1 MRNQTSDIQIP
12 HSNALPLSYRDLMVS
27 EVYYKVLMI
36 HVLHTA
42 RISNVGSVMFVN
54 KIREMVSFEL
64 GKETGKDVFFFI
76 FSLFHT
82 REKTKNIF
90 LYLFTKLKPYHISY
104 SIFKHD
110 KLSTLLILAVCR
122 THVFVPC
129 S

>member
-12 HSNALPLSYRDLMVS
+12 HSNALLLSYRDLMVS

-64 GKETGKDVFFFI
+64 GKETGKDVFFF
-76 FSLFHT
+76 F
-82 REKTKNIF
+82 
-90 LYLFTKLKPYHISY
+90 
-104 SIFKHD
+104 
-110 KLSTLLILAVCR
+110 
-122 THVFVPC
+122 FVPH

>member
-1 MRNQTSDIQIP
+1 
-12 HSNALPLSYRDLMVS
+12 MVS
-27 EVYYKVLMI
+27 EVYYRVLVI

-64 GKETGKDVFFFI
+64 GKETGKDNFF
-76 FSLFHT
+76 LFFLCST
-82 REKTKNIF
+82 LVTKTKNIF
-90 LYLFTKLKPYHISY
+90 LYLFTKLKPYRISY

-122 THVFVPC
+122 THVI
-129 S
+129 

>member
-1 MRNQTSDIQIP
+1 MRNQTSDVWIP
-12 HSNALPLSYRDLMVS
+12 HFNVLPLSYRDFTVS
-27 EVYYKVLMI
+27 KVYYKVLMI

-64 GKETGKDVFFFI
+64 GKETGKDVFFI

-90 LYLFTKLKPYHISY
+90 LDLFTKLKPYHISY

-122 THVFVPC
+122 THVI
-129 S
+129 

>member
-12 HSNALPLSYRDLMVS
+12 HSNALLLSYRDLMVS

-64 GKETGKDVFFFI
+64 GKETGKDVFFF
-76 FSLFHT
+76 SLFHT
-82 REKTKNIF
+82 REKI
-90 LYLFTKLKPYHISY
+90 
-104 SIFKHD
+104 
-110 KLSTLLILAVCR
+110 
-122 THVFVPC
+122 
-129 S
+129 

>member
-12 HSNALPLSYRDLMVS
+12 HSNALLLSYRDLMVS

-42 RISNVGSVMFVN
+42 RIRNVGRVMFVN

-64 GKETGKDVFFFI
+64 GKETGKDVFFF

-90 LYLFTKLKPYHISY
+90 LDIFTKLKPYHISY

-122 THVFVPC
+122 THVI
-129 S
+129 

>member
-64 GKETGKDVFFFI
+64 GKETGKDVFFKI

-90 LYLFTKLKPYHISY
+90 LYLFTKHIPY
-104 SIFKHD
+104 
-110 KLSTLLILAVCR
+110 LLFNFQA
-122 THVFVPC
+122 
-129 S
+129 

>member
-54 KIREMVSFEL
+54 KIREMVSFKL
-64 GKETGKDVFFFI
+64 GKETGKDGFFFI
-76 FSLFHT
+76 FSVFHT

-122 THVFVPC
+122 TRVI
-129 S
+129 

>member
-42 RISNVGSVMFVN
+42 RISNVDSVMFVN

-64 GKETGKDVFFFI
+64 GKETGKDNFF
-76 FSLFHT
+76 LFFLCST
-82 REKTKNIF
+82 LVTKTKNIF
-90 LYLFTKLKPYHISY
+90 LYLFTKLKPYRISY

-122 THVFVPC
+122 THVI
-129 S
+129 

>member
-12 HSNALPLSYRDLMVS
+12 DSNALPLSYRDLMVS

-64 GKETGKDVFFFI
+64 GKETGKDNFF
-76 FSLFHT
+76 LFFLCST
-82 REKTKNIF
+82 LVTKTKNIF
-90 LYLFTKLKPYHISY
+90 LYLFTKLKPYRISY

-122 THVFVPC
+122 THVI
-129 S
+129 

>member
-12 HSNALPLSYRDLMVS
+12 HSNTLLLSYRDLMVS

-36 HVLHTA
+36 HVLHTT

-64 GKETGKDVFFFI
+64 GKETGKDVFFYF
-76 FSLFHT
+76 F
-82 REKTKNIF
+82 
-90 LYLFTKLKPYHISY
+90 
-104 SIFKHD
+104 
-110 KLSTLLILAVCR
+110 
-122 THVFVPC
+122 FVPH